1 MLTTKRLIELGF
13 KIIKI
18 DNDWYLKKGVIC
30 LFPMNGCWAFGKN
43 IDNLAQAP
51 KGQIYLVSNED
62 ELLSFYKTNKI
73 EL

>member
-18 DNDWYLKKGVIC
+18 DNNWYLKKGVIC

-51 KGQIYLVSNED
+51 KSEIYLVSNEE